1 MAQKFG
7 SGIDIKSILNEKSLA
22 VIDDMSKEKIQ
33 IIKIALSDIDS
44 FPNHPYYVKDDEAM
58 TELAESIKANGILTP
73 ITVRKKDNG
82 RYELISG
89 HRRRRACELAELKE
103 IPALIIKCT
112 DEDAVIQ
119 MVDANLQR
127 PKILPSEKAFAYK
140 MKLDAMKRQG
150 KRNDISTS
158 VPLEQKLEEKT
169 SRGTVAEQTGESE
182 SQIRRYIRLTY
193 LIHELLQKVDNEI
206 LPFRTAVEISYLS
219 TDEQKSLDTLGL
231 IPSLD
236 QAERLK
242 KYSKEQP
249 LNAEHIKSIM
259 KGEDPFY
266 RETVVKKETAET
278 KETEK
283 PKSDIDD
290 TDELVRKLL
299 HSLNEPPKKQ
309 DTSNPA
315 NTEFKTKE
323 MPSTL
328 ADDSTSEETEA
339 VQNWSG
345 DENTVMKGYVLY
357 ALNLMESHCSECA
370 LTDEQKESLL
380 TALSWATDDMTASEA
395 YDYYIMN

>member
-1 MAQKFG
+1 MSNKFK
-7 SGIDIKSILNEKSLA
+7 SGIDIRSILNEKSLA
-22 VIDDMSKEKIQ
+22 VIDDMNKKRLEIVN
-33 IIKIALSDIDS
+33 IPISDIDS

-58 TELAESIKANGILTP
+58 QELVESIKNNGILTP
-73 ITVRKKDNG
+73 ITVRKKEDG

-219 TDEQKSLDTLGL
+219 TDEQKSLDSLGL

-249 LNAEHIKSIM
+249 LNIENIKSIM
-259 KGEDPFY
+259 KGENPFY
-266 RETVVKKETAET
+266 TETVEKKEITET
-278 KETEK
+278 KEIED
-283 PKSDIDD
+283 PRSDKDD

-299 HSLNEPPKKQ
+299 NSLNEP
-309 DTSNPA
+309 TSQK
-315 NTEFKTKE
+315 TEKE
-323 MPSTL
+323 AEKEIKEAPHKEQVQQE
-328 ADDSTSEETEA
+328 SEEA
-339 VQNWSG
+339 IPNWG
-345 DENTVMKGYVLY
+345 GEENNVMKGYVLY
-357 ALNLMESHCSECA
+357 ALQLIESHCPECT
-370 LTDEQKESLL
+370 LSDEQKDSLMR
-380 TALSWATDDMTASEA
+380 ALSWAADDMTASEA